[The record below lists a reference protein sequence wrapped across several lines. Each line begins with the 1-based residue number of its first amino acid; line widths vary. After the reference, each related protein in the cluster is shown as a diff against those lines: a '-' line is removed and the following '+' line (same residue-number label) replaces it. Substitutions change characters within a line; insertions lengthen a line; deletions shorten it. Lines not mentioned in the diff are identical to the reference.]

1 MPPHRA
7 HHAEGDMTSAFRSDL
22 LEKRKNRMADRIG
35 ASVTNRFMKRGLI
48 LPGCTCVGKQEEIEE
63 RDNTR
68 LSNSPRSTLFIF
80 LSFFFFSHTLPSV
93 LHWLVPR
100 RAKMGRDDKRRA
112 ELVGWWVA
120 SPSPSCSN
128 LVLLTFILISPHLLP
143 SSSSFFFYT
152 YSYCVSRLS
161 LLFLLRLVFHLLLL
175 GPVRWGA
182 FQRGAGKDGGEEASV
197 RGLAVDWF
205 ILTCYNISQSPALFL
220 IVCLSSGFSRLCLTP
235 FWSCSPDKQ

>member
-68 LSNSPRSTLFIF
+68 LSNSPRSTLLIF

-93 LHWLVPR
+93 LHWFVPR
-100 RAKMGRDDKRRA
+100 RAKMGRDDTRRG

-143 SSSSFFFYT
+143 SSSSFFLYLQLLRFPT
-152 YSYCVSRLS
+152 LSIVSSASRLS
-161 LLFLLRLVFHLLLL
+161 SFTPRPREMRSISKRCGERWRGRGECQ
-175 GPVRWGA
+175 GPR
-182 FQRGAGKDGGEEASV
+182 
-197 RGLAVDWF
+197 RGLVHPNMLQYF
-205 ILTCYNISQSPALFL
+205 SISCSIFN
-220 IVCLSSGFSRLCLTP
+220 CLSFFWVFSSLSDSVLIL
-235 FWSCSPDKQ
+235 